1 MKKILIAGTLLL
13 AAAALVLVFFSFGRK
28 SEKDADRLSLFGNVD
43 LRQVELA
50 FNNNERIAEV
60 LVQEGDR
67 VARGQ
72 ILARLDTSRLK
83 PQVAVTEAEVEAQE
97 AAVQRLHN
105 GSRPEEIAQAQANV
119 ASAKADLLNAEQQ
132 WQRLTALAK
141 LTTGRAISQQDLD
154 GAKAALD
161 TAQARLAV
169 AEKAL
174 DLSAIGP
181 RKEDIAQG
189 EAQLRANQAQLELLR
204 RQLGDTEL
212 ISPCLSLI
220 HI

>member
-1 MKKILIAGTLLL
+1 L
-13 AAAALVLVFFSFGRK
+13 A
-28 SEKDADRLSLFGNVD
+28 
-43 LRQVELA
+43 
-50 FNNNERIAEV
+50 
-60 LVQEGDR
+60 QEGDR

-72 ILARLDTSRLK
+72 VLARLDTSRLK

-141 LTTGRAISQQDLD
+141 LTTGRAVSQQDLD

-161 TAQARLAV
+161 TAQAGWRWRKRLSTYRR
-169 AEKAL
+169 
-174 DLSAIGP
+174 SARG
-181 RKEDIAQG
+181 RRT
-189 EAQLRANQAQLELLR
+189 LR
-204 RQLGDTEL
+204 
-212 ISPCLSLI
+212 
-220 HI
+220 